1 VAWLTLNRRERLNA
15 GLDSGGQEQRVAL
28 EDRNQVF
35 CTRSGD
41 FRQGV
46 SAFLEKRP
54 PVRCDA

>member
-1 VAWLTLNRRERLNA
+1 MAWLTLNRPERLNA
-15 GLDSGGQEQRVAL
+15 GLDSGGQEQGVAL